1 MSTYGIDRLREQVG
15 EVIAKHEAARDVGV
29 FSKYADDPG
38 GFFCDVLRCELW
50 EKQLLMAEL
59 VRDHRRVVTLSANGI
74 GKDFLCARLA
84 LWWIYARRGFV
95 ILTGPTERQVKHI
108 LMREVRRA
116 YAKAP
121 ELPGELYSLEL
132 RVDEES
138 GLIAFTSDNADR
150 LTGFHHPHL
159 LICITE
165 GQGVAED
172 AYEAFQACA
181 TGPANRVFVYG
192 NPTKPT
198 GPFYRVAHS
207 DNWKKLKIRADEHPN
222 VISGREEIP
231 GAVSREFIE
240 GIAEEYGASSSIYR
254 ARVLAEFPTES
265 IEGLISR
272 AWLRAAFERHVAAG
286 RGDGP
291 RRDDSHLVPSPIMG
305 LDIARFGPDR
315 TGRSTIQGPI
325 VREITTWGG
334 ASITETVDRVIAHGL
349 AVQERDIWNR
359 RPTVWVDEPGLGGG
373 AIDVLKQRGYPTRGF
388 NGSERASDPSR
399 WLNTRAMAFWHFRT
413 ELEADNVTLPPD
425 KLLLEE
431 ALSVEWTIAQN
442 GAIQIVGKDLIRRQL
457 GRSPDRLD
465 SVVIALCAS
474 MGAIRGPIVRSMK
487 VRI

>member
-15 EVIAKHEAARDVGV
+15 EVIAKHEAARDIGE
-29 FSKYADDPG
+29 FSRYADDPE
-38 GFFCDVLRCELW
+38 GFMRDVLRCEPW
-50 EKQLLMAEL
+50 EKQIEMAEM
-59 VRDHRRVVTLSANGI
+59 VRDHRRVVTISGQSM
-74 GKDFLCARLA
+74 GKDWLCARLA

-116 YAKAP
+116 FRRAP

-132 RVDEES
+132 RVDEEC
-138 GLIAFTSDNADR
+138 GLIAMTSDKADK
-150 LTGFHHPHL
+150 LVGFHHPRL
-159 LICITE
+159 LIAMTE
-165 GQGVAED
+165 AQGIEDLSWEAAE
-172 AYEAFQACA
+172 ACC
-181 TGPANRVFVYG
+181 TSPGNRLWAYG
-192 NPTKPT
+192 NPTRLGRFERAAK
-198 GPFYRVAHS
+198 S
-207 DNWKKLKIRADEHPN
+207 DRWKSLVISAFEHPN
-222 VISGREEIP
+222 VVTGREEIP
-231 GAVSREFIE
+231 GGVSREWID
-240 GIAEEYGASSSIYR
+240 GMRAEYGGGSSVYR
-254 ARVLAEFPTES
+254 SRVLALFPEES
-265 IEGLISR
+265 VEGLISR
-272 AWLRAAFERHVAAG
+272 AWLRAAFARHVAAE

-291 RRDDSHLVPSPIMG
+291 RRDDAHLVPPPIMA
-305 LDIARFGPDR
+305 LDVARYGPDKSALAVVR
-315 TGRSTIQGPI
+315 GST
-325 VREITTWGG
+325 VLELLTWGG